1 MATEN
6 SKQNPKQLNMLAPDS
21 FREKLSRRAFLQG
34 GTALAGF
41 ALIAA
46 ACGSSSSDGGAT
58 TDTAAAGSTDGLAS
72 GDWSRVINTA
82 SGELAM
88 YTWGDYNDPELVG
101 ALAAST
107 LSVTMKV
114 DYYASNEDLITKLAT
129 SGGTSGFD
137 IVVPTGPYISQMV
150 EKGLLQKLDKS
161 LIPNMVNVDP
171 LYLGQAWDTTNDYS
185 VCKNWGTTG
194 FFYDTTKISKE
205 LTTWQDFID
214 ACMGEASGQC
224 SVIDAA
230 PNYCG
235 MYFWANGIDWNTED
249 AASIDAAEKFLV
261 DEFAQHIKAFDSYPS
276 TKLAEGAYS
285 IAMAWNGDAR
295 QAYVRIA
302 DAGGTPENWKW
313 VLGAPDTELW
323 MDNYCIPVG
332 APNPEA
338 AHAWINWD
346 LIPEVS
352 IKDLA
357 YHGYHTGMK
366 NMSTLIGEV
375 APDLEKGDMIFF
387 GDDQVKT
394 MHTQVITPALDRLID
409 ILNKSKAKAGG

>member
-1 MATEN
+1 MSNE
-6 SKQNPKQLNMLAPDS
+6 KKPQLRMLAPEG

-34 GTALAGF
+34 GTAIAGF
-41 ALIAA
+41 ALVAA
-46 ACGSSSSDGGAT
+46 ACGGSSDGDSAEGGAEN
-58 TDTAAAGSTDGLAS
+58 LAS
-72 GDWSRVINTA
+72 GDWSRVINQA
-82 SGELAM
+82 SGTLAM

-107 LSVTMKV
+107 LNVTMKV
-114 DYYASNEDLITKLAT
+114 DYYGSNEDLITKLAT
-129 SGGTSGFD
+129 SGGSSGFD
-137 IVVPTGPYISQMV
+137 IVVPTGPYVTQMI
-150 EKGLLQKLDKS
+150 EKGLIQKLDKS

-171 LYLGQAWDTTNDYS
+171 NYLGQSWDPTNDYS

-194 FFYDTTKISKE
+194 FFYDTSKISKE

-214 ACMGEASGQC
+214 TCMGEASGNC

-235 MYFWANGIDWNTED
+235 MWFWANGIDWNTED
-249 AASIDAAEKFLV
+249 AANLDACEKFLV
-261 DEFAQHIKAFDSYPS
+261 DEFAQHIKAYDSYPS

-295 QAYVRIA
+295 QAYTRISE
-302 DAGGTPENWKW
+302 AGGNPEDWKW

-352 IKDLA
+352 IQDLS

-366 NMSTLIGEV
+366 NMSTLIGEI
-375 APDLEKGDMIFF
+375 APDLAKGDMIFF

-394 MHTQVITPALDRLID
+394 MHTQIITPALDRLID

>member
-1 MATEN
+1 MSNE
-6 SKQNPKQLNMLAPDS
+6 KKQLKMLAPEG

-34 GTALAGF
+34 GTAVAGF

-46 ACGSSSSDGGAT
+46 ACGGSDSAT
-58 TDTAAAGSTDGLAS
+58 ETSTADTAASDATSTEGLAS
-72 GDWSRVINTA
+72 GEWSRVINQA
-82 SGELAM
+82 SGTLAM

-107 LSVTMKV
+107 LNVSMKV
-114 DYYASNEDLITKLAT
+114 DYYASNEDLITKLAA
-129 SGGTSGFD
+129 SGGSSGFD
-137 IVVPTGPYISQMV
+137 IVVPTGPYVPQMI
-150 EKGLLQKLDKS
+150 EKGLIQKLDKS

-171 LYLGQAWDTTNDYS
+171 NYLAQDWDPTNDYS

-194 FFYDTTKISKE
+194 YFYDTTKISKE

-214 ACMGEASGQC
+214 ACMGEASGNC

-235 MYFWANGIDWNTED
+235 MWFWANKINWNTETPAD
-249 AASIDAAEKFLV
+249 IDACEKFLV
-261 DEFAQHIKAFDSYPS
+261 EEFAQHIKAFDSYPS

-295 QAYVRIA
+295 QAYVRIEE
-302 DAGGTPENWKW
+302 AGGNPGDWKW
-313 VLGAPDTELW
+313 VLGSPNTELW
-323 MDNYCIPVG
+323 MDTYCVAAG
-332 APNPEA
+332 APNVEA

-352 IKDLA
+352 IKDLS

-366 NMSTLIGEV
+366 NMSQLISEV
-375 APDLEKGDMIFF
+375 APDLVKGDMIFY
-387 GDDQVKT
+387 GDEQVAT
-394 MHTQVITPALDRLID
+394 MQTQVITPALDRLID

>member
-1 MATEN
+1 MKKE
-6 SKQNPKQLNMLAPDS
+6 SPKQLNMLAPDS

-46 ACGSSSSDGGAT
+46 ACGNSSSDGGAT
-58 TDTAAAGSTDGLAS
+58 TDTAAGSTDGLAS

-82 SGELAM
+82 SGTLAM

-129 SGGTSGFD
+129 SGGASGFD
-137 IVVPTGPYISQMV
+137 IVVPTGPYITQMI
-150 EKGLLQKLDKS
+150 EKGLLQKFDKS

-205 LTTWQDFID
+205 LATWQDFID
-214 ACMGEASGQC
+214 TCMGEASGQC
-224 SVIDAA
+224 AVIDAA

-235 MYFWANGIDWNTED
+235 MWFWANGIDWNTED
-249 AASIDAAEKFLV
+249 AASLDAAEKFLV

-295 QAYVRIA
+295 QAYTRIA
-302 DAGGTPENWKW
+302 DAGGNPEDWKW
-313 VLGAPDTELW
+313 VLGTPDTELW

-346 LIPEVS
+346 LIPEISVR
-352 IKDLA
+352 DLQ
-357 YHGYHTGMK
+357 YHGYNTGMK
-366 NMSTLIGEV
+366 NMSTLIGEI

-394 MHTQVITPALDRLID
+394 MHTQIITPALDRLID